1 MTIWNRGRHWL
12 RNIFRLSR
20 LEEEMD
26 VELRSHI
33 EAYTEDLIRSGMV
46 PEEAG
51 RRARIEFG
59 SIEQTKEECRH
70 ARGINVI
77 EAVSHDLRYALRI
90 QRRSWTFAA
99 VAVPTLGL
107 GIGTAAAIFS
117 VVKAVIF
124 NPLPFRE
131 PARLVHVWEGH
142 QHYYRGD
149 QAFFSSARPGT
160 LYDWLTQSQSF
171 ERITAYR
178 WKSMLLTDGKQG
190 ELLEGH
196 EVYPQ
201 FFETLGTAAYRGRAL
216 QTSDYQANSPHV
228 VVISHAMWTKRLG
241 ADAGVIGRRISLD
254 RESYEIVGVMP
265 PGFYPAYAGPYPELW
280 TPHWASEGEK
290 EDRTTWGLFPL
301 ARLKAGVTWQQAQ
314 TELDVISE
322 RMFHDNPNLDQGGG
336 VVVPMDAQ
344 LIGSSWKLLLLLAVA
359 VGLLLLVACVNVANL
374 LLARA
379 VDREREF
386 AIRSALG
393 ARRTRLILQLFTE
406 SLVFAMAASILGVA
420 VAAAGTRGLL
430 TMLTRVAI
438 LPRLESVRID
448 FGVLVFA
455 GCLTLLLSL
464 IFSFVPLLRASR
476 KHEYDALKSEGR
488 VLSATKSK
496 RLLGQLFVV
505 SEFVFSLV
513 LLILGVLL
521 TKSFVKLQRVNPG
534 FDATNLL
541 TFRLAVPEVNYGKF
555 SWGAKDAKRQ
565 TLYEQVERVL
575 AEVPGIDSVALA
587 ARLPLEQKFNPSP
600 VTVTGRAPKPK
611 SLQTMDSYED
621 STGTQ
626 MVSPQYFHALG
637 VSPLKGRFFEERDCE
652 GAIKVAI
659 VNDAFARKY
668 FPDEDPIGR
677 EVTVWFAKTMIIGVV
692 ADFKLLSLDRT
703 TLPEIFWCLRQELP
717 PNVWILARGKSNA
730 ASLGGTLRQKI
741 QELDPDLPVQEMQPM
756 KEVISDSL
764 SLKRVTA
771 TLIGLVAMLSV
782 LLAGSGIYS
791 VMSYSVRQRRKEMG
805 IRVAF
810 GANRRDVVNLLVG
823 EACRL
828 GAVGSALGSAVAA
841 AFGQLVTHTVYISP
855 EQASSL
861 TPESLSPAAFI
872 LCSMFLLVL
881 AIVASY
887 APARRAVKADPLI
900 ALRDE

>member
-1 MTIWNRGRHWL
+1 MTIWSRTRHWL
-12 RNIFRLSR
+12 RNIFRLAR
-20 LEEEMD
+20 LEGEMD
-26 VELRSHI
+26 AELRSHI
-33 EAYTEDLIRSGMV
+33 EAYTEDLIRSGIV
-46 PEEAG
+46 PREAR

-59 SIEQTKEECRH
+59 SIEQTKEDCRS
-70 ARGINVI
+70 ARGINLI
-77 EAVSHDLRYALRI
+77 ETVSQDLRYALRI
-90 QRRSWTFAA
+90 QRRSWSFAA
-99 VAVPTLGL
+99 VAVPTLAL

-124 NPLPFRE
+124 NPLPFRQ
-131 PARLVHVWEGH
+131 PGRLVHVWEGH
-142 QHYYRGD
+142 QHYNRGD
-149 QAFFSSARPGT
+149 QAYFSSARPGT
-160 LYDWLTQSQSF
+160 LYDWIAQSQSF
-171 ERITAYR
+171 ANITAYR
-178 WKSMLLTDGKQG
+178 WKSMLLTDGKQV

-201 FFETLGTAAYRGRAL
+201 FFETLGTPEYLGRTL
-216 QTSDYQANSPHV
+216 QATDYQANSPHV
-228 VVISHAMWTKRLG
+228 VVISHAMWAKRLG

-265 PGFYPAYAGPYPELW
+265 PGFYPAYAGPSPELW

-290 EDRTTWGLFPL
+290 QDRTSWGLFPL

-322 RMFHDNPNLDQGGG
+322 RMFQDNPNLDQGGG

-344 LIGSSWKLLLLLAVA
+344 LIGSSWKLLLLLAVG

-386 AIRSALG
+386 AIRAALG
-393 ARRTRLILQLFTE
+393 ARRTRLIFQLFTE
-406 SLVFAMAASILGVA
+406 GLVFAIAAGILGVA
-420 VAAAGTRGLL
+420 VAAASTRSLL
-430 TMLTRVAI
+430 IMLTRVAI
-438 LPRLESVRID
+438 LPRLDSVKID

-455 GCLTLLLSL
+455 ACLTLLLSFM
-464 IFSFVPLLRASR
+464 FSFIPLLRASR
-476 KHEYDALKSEGR
+476 KHEYDALKNEGR
-488 VLSATKSK
+488 VLSATKSN
-496 RLLGQLFVV
+496 RRLGQLFVV

-521 TKSFVKLQRVNPG
+521 TKSFIKLQHVNPG

-541 TFRLAVPEVNYGKF
+541 TFRLVVPEVNYGKF
-555 SWGAKDAKRQ
+555 SWGAKDTRREK
-565 TLYEQVERVL
+565 LYEQVERVL
-575 AEVPGIDSVALA
+575 AEIPGVDSVALSE
-587 ARLPLEQKFNPSP
+587 RLPLEQKFNPSP

-611 SLQTMDSYED
+611 SLKAMDDSEE

-626 MVSPQYFHALG
+626 MVSPQYFRTLR
-637 VSPLKGRFFEERDCE
+637 VNLLKGRIFEERDRK
-652 GAIKVAI
+652 GALKVAI

-668 FPDEDPIGR
+668 FPGEDPIGR
-677 EVTVWFAKTMIIGVV
+677 EVTVWFAKTTIIGVV
-692 ADFKLLSLDRT
+692 ADFKMLSLERT
-703 TLPEIFWCLRQELP
+703 TLPEIFWCLRQESP
-717 PNVWILARGKSNA
+717 PNVWILARGKANA
-730 ASLGGTLRQKI
+730 ASLGGTLRQNI
-741 QELDPDLPVQEMQPM
+741 QELDPGLPVQEMQPM
-756 KEVISDSL
+756 EGVITDSL

-771 TLIGLVAMLSV
+771 TLIGLVAILAI
-782 LLAGSGIYS
+782 LLAGAGIYS

-810 GANRRDVVNLLVG
+810 GANRRDVVNLVVG

-828 GAVGSALGSAVAA
+828 GVAGSVLGSAVAA
-841 AFGQLVTHTVYISP
+841 VIGQLATHTVYISP

-872 LCSMFLLVL
+872 VCSMSLLVL
-881 AIVASY
+881 AIAASF
-887 APARRAVKADPLI
+887 APARSALKSDPLI